1 VIDNLV
7 KTIRIILQTNKQCS
21 AYIANAIRNE
31 STYNQFREACYS
43 DQLSL
48 NIHSVETDVSQ
59 SIEILQL
66 TFLSK

>member
-7 KTIRIILQTNKQCS
+7 KTIKIILQTNKQCS

-31 STYNQFREACYS
+31 STYNQFREACCS